1 MDQTGK
7 TVQES
12 QAVMTQL
19 VLPTDTNRLGNLLGG
34 QLMHWIDLVAAIAAA
49 RHARRICVTAAV
61 DELNFLHPVKEG
73 DVVTLHASVNRVFTT
88 SMEVGVKV
96 FSEDLLTGIVRHAN
110 TAYLTFV
117 AIDENRRP
125 IPSPPLVPQSPDEE
139 RRYCEAMLRRE
150 NRLRHR
156 ISINKS

>member
-1 MDQTGK
+1 MEQTEK
-7 TVQES
+7 APKDS

-61 DELNFLHPVKEG
+61 DELNFIHPVKEG
-73 DVVTLHASVNRVFTT
+73 EVIILHASVNRVFKT

-96 FSEDLLTGIVRHAN
+96 FSEDLLTGDVRHAN
-110 TAYLTFV
+110 SAYLTFV
-117 AIDENRRP
+117 AIDEHRRP
-125 IPSPPLVPQSPDEE
+125 VPVPPVVPQTADEQ
-139 RRYCEAMLRRE
+139 RRFDQAQLRRE

-156 ISINKS
+156 ISINKG

>member
-1 MDQTGK
+1 MK
-7 TVQES
+7 ES

-61 DELNFLHPVKEG
+61 DELNFIHPVKEG
-73 DVVTLHASVNRVFTT
+73 EVVTLHASVNRVFTT

-96 FSEDLLTGIVRHAN
+96 FLEDLLTGNVRHAN
-110 TAYLTFV
+110 SAYLTFV

-125 IPSPPLVPQSPDEE
+125 VPSPPVVPHTPDEE
-139 RRYCEAMLRRE
+139 RRYSQALLRRE

-156 ISINKS
+156 LSINKN